1 MFFTY
6 KNIMLK
12 AANNSYFVSR
22 HVKKYLGSSPIKQV
36 GCKTVIIILKH
47 FVLNIEK
54 ALIILV
60 SAFLFYIKL
69 FKEAYRI

>member
-1 MFFTY
+1 
-6 KNIMLK
+6 MLK

-47 FVLNIEK
+47 FVVNIGK
-54 ALIILV
+54 STYHFGKCFFILYQT
-60 SAFLFYIKL
+60 F
-69 FKEAYRI
+69 

>member
-1 MFFTY
+1 
-6 KNIMLK
+6 MLK

-47 FVLNIEK
+47 FVLNIRK

-60 SAFLFYIKL
+60 SAFYF
-69 FKEAYRI
+69 FKNFLRRLMEYEQKNG